1 MSSIKTDPRIKK
13 PTKPRV
19 KKPSRQ
25 DLKKILKS
33 CHSREER
40 SPLTKAYK
48 DANNALQQ
56 FERTNPVYKKLKRE
70 VERTAQATYTFSEK
84 FRKEKQALIVR
95 VMTAWEITPELVEDV
110 KKFAANCTVVIR

>member
-1 MSSIKTDPRIKK
+1 MAKTAKPRI
-13 PTKPRV
+13 

-33 CHSREER
+33 CHSKEER
-40 SPLTKAYK
+40 APITKAYK
-48 DANNALQQ
+48 DACNALKE
-56 FERTNPVYKKLKRE
+56 FERTHPVYKKLKRE

-95 VMTAWEITPELVEDV
+95 VMTAWEITPELVDAV
-110 KKFAANCTVVIR
+110 TKFASSCTVVIR